1 MWQVVPAPVPGHP
14 DEANTGVAWISAV
27 AQPLCAA
34 LPSGRICLYAS
45 RSMSGFGLADPGART
60 KDLLAVMKLGEP
72 VREPYLHLKDQATS
86 GALRAACF
94 ACG

>member
-1 MWQVVPAPVPGHP
+1 MPGHD
-14 DEANTGVAWISAV
+14 DEAGTGVAWISAV

-45 RSMSGFGLADPGART
+45 RSMSGFGLADPDARA

-72 VREPYLHLKDQATS
+72 VREPYLHLKVQANI
-86 GALRAACF
+86 GALRTVCF